1 MAAAAA
7 AALRAACFAA
17 LLALLAHHC
26 AASPLSVAVPPSHRR
41 AVLNRALLDA
51 KCRPISDYSTAEL
64 AAWLSER
71 GINATKCG
79 KPFLRLCARP
89 LPVGGLLSPLLSCPA
104 HPFQTPSPGA
114 PARVPARAGAPPGRA
129 APRRSQL
136 SRAPRRRF
144 VSESMDGDA
153 LYDLVSVARLPPPS
167 Y

>member
-1 MAAAAA
+1 MAAAVA

-129 APRRSQL
+129 APRRAPL